1 MLIAKAMLA
10 ANNLFAFDAKPR
22 HDARRPH
29 GEENT
34 MLRYAAAI
42 LIALAS
48 VTTANA
54 AELKVLAALV
64 LQDALGR
71 IVPSFSRDGR
81 TVEIDYSTVGAIRQ
95 RLAAG
100 ERADVVVLTSD
111 AIEAMD
117 HAGEL
122 VAGTSAPVAL
132 TRTGVA
138 IRDGAMP
145 PPLATIEQFRATLL
159 AARSIA
165 YTDPKTGGAFGT
177 YFGGELA
184 RMGIADAV
192 NAKAVLRRGS
202 HEIVATVAKGDA
214 EIGIT
219 FVSTIVSTP
228 GVKVAGVLPSPLLGA
243 EKFSAGIPKENAKDG
258 AKDSAA
264 RELATA
270 FIRELHAP
278 PARAIWTAW
287 GFEAEDR

>member
-1 MLIAKAMLA
+1 
-10 ANNLFAFDAKPR
+10 
-22 HDARRPH
+22 
-29 GEENT
+29 
-34 MLRYAAAI
+34 MLRWVAAS

-48 VTTANA
+48 VTPGHA

-71 IVPSFSRDGR
+71 IVPNFSRDSR
-81 TVEIDYSTVGAIRQ
+81 TVEIGYSTVGAIRQ

-111 AIEAMD
+111 AVEAMD

-122 VAGTSAPVAL
+122 VAGASAPVAL

-138 IRDGAMP
+138 IRDGATP
-145 PPLATIEQFRATLL
+145 PALATIEQFRAALL
-159 AARSIA
+159 AARSVA

-184 RMGIADAV
+184 RMGIAEAV

-228 GVKVAGVLPSPLLGA
+228 GVKVAGVLPPPLLGE
-243 EKFSAGIPKENAKDG
+243 EKFSAGLPKDSAKDG
-258 AKDSAA
+258 AT
-264 RELATA
+264 RELAAA
-270 FIRELHAP
+270 FIRELRAP
-278 PARAIWTAW
+278 AARTIWTAW
-287 GFEAEDR
+287 GFEAEGQ

>member
-1 MLIAKAMLA
+1 MLIAKAMPA
-10 ANNLFAFDAKPR
+10 AKNLFAFCAKDRRDASR
-22 HDARRPH
+22 QHRED
-29 GEENT
+29 NT
-34 MLRYAAAI
+34 MRRCIAAV

-48 VTTANA
+48 TTASHA
-54 AELKVLAALV
+54 ADLKVLAALV

-71 IVPSFSRDGR
+71 IVPGFSRDGR
-81 TVEIDYSTVGAIRQ
+81 TVEIGYSTVGAIRQ

-117 HAGEL
+117 RAGEL
-122 VAGTSAPVAL
+122 LAGQSTPVAL

-138 IRDGAMP
+138 IRDGAAAP
-145 PPLATIEQFRATLL
+145 ALATIEQFRAALL

-202 HEIVATVAKGDA
+202 HEIVAAVAKGEA
-214 EIGIT
+214 ELGIT

-228 GVKVAGVLPSPLLGA
+228 GVKVAGVLPPPLLGE
-243 EKFSAGIPKENAKDG
+243 EKFSAGIPK
-258 AKDSAA
+258 DSAV
-264 RELATA
+264 RELAAA
-270 FIRELHAP
+270 FIRELGS
-278 PARAIWTAW
+278 PASRAIWKEW
-287 GFEAEDR
+287 GFEAEGR